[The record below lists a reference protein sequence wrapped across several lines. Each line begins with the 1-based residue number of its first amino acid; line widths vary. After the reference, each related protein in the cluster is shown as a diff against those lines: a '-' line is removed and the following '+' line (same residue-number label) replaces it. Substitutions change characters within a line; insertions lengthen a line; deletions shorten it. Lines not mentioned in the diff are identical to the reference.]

1 MMRPHLPQPQLI
13 ITLDYYNRKTIW
25 RETPPMILKIIMHF
39 FLCIVALISPIG
51 YCNEI
56 LIVELHPKI
65 DSKRFIYNS
74 SKNTVTKNLPGPL
87 KIFHSMEKSNVAR
100 IKKYK
105 IYR

>member
-1 MMRPHLPQPQLI
+1 
-13 ITLDYYNRKTIW
+13 
-25 RETPPMILKIIMHF
+25 MILKIIMHF

-87 KIFHSMEKSNVAR
+87 KIFHSMEKSNVAGTR
-100 IKKYK
+100 NKKVQDLSIAILHLVRK
-105 IYR
+105 TDRRKT